1 MITKLIVINQPVKLM
16 NPLTSEQQ
24 ESVGEFHM
32 YCAEFLAAV
41 LDIYPEN
48 QQLRDYKNKFHLLC
62 EANPFKPLD
71 YFYEYVYCHR
81 GYIETENI
89 DFFVNIESNM
99 STNDEN
105 SILEALQL
113 KTLWL
118 RLTEEEQISNSE
130 TIFMYLKCLVFCTK
144 VFRGI

>member
-1 MITKLIVINQPVKLM
+1 M
-16 NPLTSEQQ
+16 NPLNREQQ

-48 QQLRDYKNKFHLLC
+48 QQLHDYKNKFHLLC

-81 GYIETENI
+81 EHIEKENI
-89 DFFVNIESNM
+89 DFFLNIESTM
-99 STNDEN
+99 STSDEN

-113 KTLWL
+113 KKLWL
-118 RLTEEEQISNSE
+118 RLDDDEKKSNSQ
-130 TIFMYLKCLVFCTK
+130 TIFMYLKCLLFCTK
-144 VFRGI
+144 RYRGI